1 MKKSTATI
9 AFVFSL
15 ASAGL
20 ITGLAQEGKTKINFW
35 HSMGGVNGE
44 ATNKMVANF
53 NASSST
59 CEVVATNVGSYDDG
73 LTKLQAALRAKTP
86 PNIQQIYDLGLLAM
100 ADSGV
105 IIPASELA
113 SKYKINLSS
122 IISPLSGYYNLQGKY
137 YGVPFNA
144 STPEVYYNKQMFK
157 EAGLSKPPKTFEEF
171 LSASR
176 KLTKKDSDG
185 KVMQYG
191 SSIRVYGWFI
201 EQLIYNQGGYVVNG
215 ENGRAKRATAVEFNG
230 AAGQRAVKWIVDM
243 TREGINANVGRDGA
257 AQRQVFTSGKAA
269 MFMESTATL
278 GAVTREVGGK
288 FEFGTVALPR
298 PTGTKGGTA
307 IGGAALYAFKGNPEP
322 QNQCSADFI
331 KYAISP
337 MVQLEWH
344 KATGYY
350 PVSRDA
356 LSLPETK
363 QYWKT
368 NPNAKTPI
376 DIILSSPPTHS
387 SQGAVAGVMPQI
399 RANVEEAME
408 LAIAGKS
415 SVEEALNAAA
425 AKSNEAITRYN
436 TSVGK

>member
-1 MKKSTATI
+1 MKKRTTAI
-9 AFVFSL
+9 VWGLAL

-20 ITGLAQEGKTKINFW
+20 VTVLAQDGKTKISFW
-35 HSMGGVNGE
+35 HSMGGINGE
-44 ATNKMVANF
+44 ATVKMVTNF

-59 CEVVATNVGSYDDG
+59 CEVTATNVGSYDDG

-105 IIPASELA
+105 IIPASDLA
-113 SKYKINLSS
+113 SKYKIKLSS

-157 EAGLSKPPKTFEEF
+157 DADLSKPPKTFEEF
-171 LSASR
+171 ATAAR
-176 KLTKKDSDG
+176 KLTKKDADG
-185 KVMQYG
+185 KVVQYG
-191 SSIRVYGWFI
+191 ASIRVYGWFI

-230 AAGQRAVKWIVDM
+230 AAGQRAVKWIVEM
-243 TREGINANVGRDGA
+243 TRDGINANVGRDGA

-288 FEFGTVALPR
+288 FEFGTIGLPR
-298 PTGTKGGTA
+298 PSGTKGGTA
-307 IGGAALYAFKGNPEP
+307 IGGAALYVFKGNPDA
-322 QNQCSADFI
+322 QTQCSAEFI
-331 KYAISP
+331 KFAISP
-337 MVQLEWH
+337 QVQLEWH

-350 PVSRDA
+350 PVSREA
-356 LSLPETK
+356 LSLPETIA
-363 QYWKT
+363 YWKT

-376 DIILSSPPTHS
+376 DIILSSPPNHS

-415 SVEEALNAAA
+415 SVEDALNAAA
-425 AKSNEAITRYN
+425 QKSNEAITRYN